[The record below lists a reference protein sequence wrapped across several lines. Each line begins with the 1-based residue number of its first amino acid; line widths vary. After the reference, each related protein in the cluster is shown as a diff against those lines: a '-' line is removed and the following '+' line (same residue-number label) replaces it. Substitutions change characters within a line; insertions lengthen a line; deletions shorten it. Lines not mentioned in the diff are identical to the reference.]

1 MQCRDLKLLE
11 TMIDAAQTA
20 MIVYDSVGRILE
32 WNRQAGML
40 FEWNRNEVMGRLIFD
55 TILPV
60 RSHAKA
66 NQLFPEICS
75 QNNGYFTDSR
85 FDIEAVDK
93 NGESISIEV
102 SILPGSI
109 DEAIVWIASLSRM
122 DKLARV
128 NDELQEMRDR
138 YEIAIKGAGV
148 GIWEWNRKSHVVYL
162 SEKFLHLLG
171 HEASFRIDGWKGIRE
186 LIHPDDRRK
195 VIDKLLSHYMNG
207 TPFDVDCRMKT
218 QLEGYCWFHV
228 CGQAVIDGKGRVERI
243 AGSLADVDA
252 SYVAESALRDSES
265 KFREAFA
272 NAPIG
277 ICLIRPD
284 GKFMTVNRK
293 LCEILG
299 YSSTDLSRR
308 SFLDITHPDD
318 IEASSQAIEQLLSG
332 EEESVAFDKRYIR
345 PDGEIVWTHVISSVH
360 RDRDNQPLYYI
371 NQIIDISEKVQ
382 SARQREQ
389 LEAQLRQ
396 AQKLETIGTLAG
408 GIAHDFNNILT
419 PIMGFAEIAGLN
431 IPQDSP
437 AQANLDQILRAA
449 HRAKD
454 LVKQIMAFGR
464 LNEQCYRPQSISMII
479 SETVALLRATLPST
493 IEIKIKCTTENDAVL
508 CDPVQIHQVVMNL
521 CANAYQAMPPDG
533 GEITIELREFMIEP
547 PVARYHPNLKS
558 GNHLLLIISDTGCG
572 MKWETAQR
580 IFEPFFTTKPVGE
593 GTGLGLSVVHGI
605 VIQHGGDI
613 AVYSQPNDGT
623 TFHIF
628 LPLTN
633 RADSSIDAQ
642 KDDHDYTGTEH
653 VLFVDDEENVA
664 LVGQAML
671 EMLGYRVTIA
681 TSSTEAF
688 EMFQAQPHEYQ
699 IVITDQTMPRMS
711 GDRLAVKL
719 LEIRPNLPIV
729 LATGLSESI
738 TAEKRRQ
745 IGVRGFIMK
754 PFTVNELG
762 YVIRTV
768 LESMPNTAEVHDAKN
783 SCCGR

>member
-1 MQCRDLKLLE
+1 MQCRDSKLLE
-11 TMIDAAQTA
+11 TMIDETQTA
-20 MIVYDSVGRILE
+20 MIAYDSTGRIME
-32 WNRQAGML
+32 WNRQAGVL
-40 FEWNRNEVMGRLIFD
+40 FAWERNEVIGRLIFD
-55 TILPV
+55 TILPA
-60 RSHAKA
+60 RSHAKPD
-66 NQLFPEICS
+66 QLFPDS
-75 QNNGYFTDSR
+75 GRQSFKNSSDSR
-85 FDIEAVDK
+85 FE
-93 NGESISIEV
+93 IEV
-102 SILPGSI
+102 TNKNRDHISVDISVSPGRI
-109 DEAIVWIASLSRM
+109 DDVNTWIASIRSVNES
-122 DKLARV
+122 ARAK
-128 NDELQEMRDR
+128 DELQEMKDR
-138 YEIAIKGAGV
+138 YEIAIKGVGV
-148 GIWEWNRKSHVVYL
+148 GIWEWNRKSRAIYV

-171 HEASFRIDGWKGIRE
+171 CEASYRIDGWNEIRE

-195 VIDKLLSHYMNG
+195 VVDKLLAHYKRG
-207 TPFDVDCRMKT
+207 SQFDVDCRMMT

-228 CGQAVIDGKGRVERI
+228 SGQAVINGMGRVERI

-284 GKFMTVNRK
+284 GRFMTVNRK

-299 YSSTDLSRR
+299 YSSADLSRR

-318 IEASSQAIEQLLSG
+318 IEASSKAVEELLSG
-332 EEESVAFDKRYIR
+332 EVESVAFDKRYIR
-345 PDGEIVWTHVISSVH
+345 ADGEIVWTHVISSAH
-360 RDRDNQPLYYI
+360 RDRDNQLLYYI
-371 NQIIDISEKVQ
+371 NQIIDISEKMQ
-382 SARQREQ
+382 ATREKEQ

-431 IPQDSP
+431 IPKDSP

-464 LNEQCYRPQSISMII
+464 LNEQCYRPQRISLII
-479 SETVALLRATLPST
+479 ADTVALLRATLPST
-493 IEIKIKCTTENDAVL
+493 IEIKIKCSTVNDVVF

-533 GEITIELREFMIEP
+533 GEINIELREFMIEP
-547 PVARYHPNLKS
+547 AVARYHPNLKA

-572 MKWETAQR
+572 MKWETTQR

-628 LPLTN
+628 MPL
-633 RADSSIDAQ
+633 SSQDDPALDIP
-642 KDDHDYTGTEH
+642 KEDHDFTGSEH

-681 TSSTEAF
+681 TSSPEAL
-688 EMFQAQPHEYQ
+688 EMFRSQPHEYQ

-738 TAEKRRQ
+738 TAEKRRL

-783 SCCGR
+783 SRCGR